1 VGILAGGHTAGVAQP
16 QVFAALISQLAEEV
30 A

>member
-1 VGILAGGHTAGVAQP
+1 MGILAGGHAAGAAQP
-16 QVFAALISQLAEEV
+16 QAFATLISQLADEV